1 MVRGTDQCQ
10 AAAERASQRWWSYKH
25 RQRVTIAQCTAD
37 MLQADN
43 VPGQLPGRQIDDY
56 LSMLSDSNVAP
67 DDDDATGLSDAKTS
81 MQSISLI

>member
-1 MVRGTDQCQ
+1 
-10 AAAERASQRWWSYKH
+10 
-25 RQRVTIAQCTAD
+25 

-67 DDDDATGLSDAKTS
+67 DDDVTGLSDAKTS

>member
-1 MVRGTDQCQ
+1 MHGSDQCQ
-10 AAAERASQRWWSYKH
+10 AAAKCTGQRRRSYKH

-56 LSMLSDSNVAP
+56 LSMLSDSNVAT
-67 DDDDATGLSDAKTS
+67 DDDATGLSDAKTS